1 MTRSGFSAR
10 RQSMHCSSHIRP
22 ARGVSSARSICL
34 STLGPLGRAAWAIF
48 VLVVMAAVP
57 AQLVAAGEV
66 KVPSTSNRPARKVIV
81 GTAMQAFWEEYP
93 GLEKRLQQLGGIID
107 RMAEESKRKYGRSID
122 VAVLPEVAVTGE
134 VTGEAVESSVPFEGQ
149 VKEAF
154 VRKAREHQCYI
165 VVPMYLRE
173 DKGKKICSNV
183 AILVGRSGEVVG
195 TYRKLHLAV
204 PVGSDSMEGGM
215 TPGKEVPVFDC
226 DFGKLGMQI
235 CFDMEYGYGWEQL
248 ARKGADLVAWPTQS
262 PQTAQPALR
271 AMQHRYYIV
280 SSTWRNNASIFEP
293 TGRITAQIK
302 PPDQVLVQE
311 IDLSY
316 ALLPWSKELRN
327 GEALREKY
335 GDKVGFRY
343 YEDEDRGIFWS
354 NDPSVTIGE
363 MLRSLGVA
371 EEEDEFQRIQRLF
384 HKAGVPG
391 S

>member
-1 MTRSGFSAR
+1 
-10 RQSMHCSSHIRP
+10 
-22 ARGVSSARSICL
+22 
-34 STLGPLGRAAWAIF
+34 
-48 VLVVMAAVP
+48 
-57 AQLVAAGEV
+57 
-66 KVPSTSNRPARKVIV
+66 
-81 GTAMQAFWEEYP
+81 MQAFWGEYP
-93 GLEKRLQQLGGIID
+93 GLEKRLEQLGGIVD
-107 RMAEESKRKYGRSID
+107 QMVEESKRKYGRSMD
-122 VAVLPEVAVTGE
+122 LAVLPEVAVTGE
-134 VTGEAVESSVPFEGQ
+134 VTGEAAESSVPFEGR

-154 VRKAREHQCYI
+154 ARKAQEHQCYI
-165 VVPMYLRE
+165 VVPMYLLE
-173 DKGKKICSNV
+173 DKGRKICSNV
-183 AILVGRSGEVVG
+183 AILVGRKGEVVG

-235 CFDMEYGYGWEQL
+235 CFDMEYDYGWDQL
-248 ARKGADLVAWPTQS
+248 ARKGAELVAWPTQS
-262 PQTAQPALR
+262 PQTAQPAFR

-302 PPDQVLVQE
+302 PPEQVLVQE

-354 NDPSVTIGE
+354 NDPSVTIGQ
-363 MLRSLGVA
+363 MVRSIGVA
-371 EEEDEFQRIQRLF
+371 EEEDEFLRIQRLF